1 MITPIYMRGY
11 SKLLPKHLL
20 FLYNFSMNKRLFIVH
35 GWDGSAHEP
44 LITWLAEEGKKLGFE
59 TTILE
64 MPNPASPTIDAWVK
78 HLESVVMYPDENT
91 FFIGHSMGCQAIF
104 RYLQSPEITE
114 AGGVIC
120 IAPWLVLNNMNTEE
134 EKTIARPWLEN
145 PINFSQIKKVVKHM
159 SLIFSD
165 NDPFVPLAENR
176 DLFAQKRD
184 AQVIVEQGKGHFAES
199 DGVKELPSA
208 IEELKKMSA

>member
-1 MITPIYMRGY
+1 MRGY
-11 SKLLPKHLL
+11 SELLPKHLL

-35 GWDGSAHEP
+35 GWEGSSQEP
-44 LITWLAEEGKKLGFE
+44 MITWLAAEGKRLGFE
-59 TTILE
+59 TTVLD
-64 MPNPASPTIDAWVK
+64 MPNPASPTIDAWVN

-91 FFIGHSMGCQAIF
+91 FFIGHSLGCQTIF

-120 IAPWLVLNNMNTEE
+120 IAPWLILANMNTDE

-145 PINFSQIKKVVKHM
+145 PINFSQIKKVVKKI
-159 SLIFSD
+159 SIIFSD
-165 NDPFVPLAENR
+165 NDQFVPLAENK
-176 DLFAQKRD
+176 DLFMAKLD
-184 AQVIVEQGKGHFAES
+184 PTIIVEQGKGHFAES
-199 DGVKELPSA
+199 DGVTELPIT